1 MTTRR
6 KRPAAKKKTTRK
18 KAPARKKRASR
29 RTRRG
34 GIFRSLVGLALLA
47 GLAATVG
54 FATYAALLGV
64 EISREFEARR
74 WDVPAQV
81 FATPLEL
88 YPGRSIAL
96 DELVAELRR
105 LGYREAA
112 SADRPGRYRISGAA
126 LDVMTRAYR
135 YGAEEEPSRRV
146 SIEFAGRQVARV
158 VDAVGSDLPL
168 LRFDPLQIGSVFP
181 VHGEDRLILEPA
193 DVPPLLIDA
202 LKAIEDRRF
211 DQHHGI
217 DIKGVLRAAFVN
229 LRAGEIRQGASTLTQ
244 QLVRSYFLS
253 NERTWSRKLRE
264 AVMAFALEL
273 HYEKDELLH
282 AYINE
287 VYLAQDGARAIH
299 GFGLGSRFYFGKP
312 LDELELHELALLV
325 AQVRGPTYYN
335 PKRHPERALARR
347 NLVLEQLASQG
358 IVAPDDAQQA
368 AARELDVLGEA
379 GRSAS
384 YYAAFLSLVRRQLFE
399 EYPRDELER
408 RGLQVLTTLDPA
420 IQAAAESAL
429 IRELDSIQANRES
442 APPLEGAVVV
452 TSPHNAEVLA
462 LVGSRKSGYD
472 GFNRALDARRPIG
485 SLIKP
490 VVYLAALESK
500 RYTLASTIDDAPIEI
515 RLENGQTWLPKNFDD
530 RARGVVP
537 VVRALAES
545 LNMATVR
552 LGMDVGLERIAD
564 LLMRLGL
571 EQRPRPYPSLLL
583 GALSA
588 TPYEVAQIYNS
599 LANGG
604 FRTPLKAVRAV
615 VSEDGERVQ
624 RYPLEIMSA
633 AAADDVYA
641 LNSALV
647 QVMERGTGGS
657 ARRALGADMTV
668 AGKTGTSDD
677 LRDSWFAGFTGD
689 RLVVAWIGNDDNQPT
704 GLTGATGAGRVWSS
718 VLRTIGTVPYTAPP
732 PAETNLTWIDL
743 DTGLATEP
751 TCPRAVQIA
760 VPRGEE
766 PPLARS
772 CGDIR
777 PRPGAQIRRFFRRTF
792 E

>member
-1 MTTRR
+1 VTTRR
-6 KRPAAKKKTTRK
+6 KRPAAKKKTAQRKTRT
-18 KAPARKKRASR
+18 RSKRASR
-29 RTRRG
+29 RARRG
-34 GIFRSLVGLALLA
+34 SFFGGIIGFALLVALA
-47 GLAATVG
+47 GAVG

-88 YPGRSIAL
+88 YPGRRFGR
-96 DELVAELRR
+96 DDLVAELRR

-112 SADRPGRYRISGAA
+112 IADRPGRYRARAGA
-126 LDVMTRAYR
+126 LDVVTRAYR
-135 YGAEEEPSRRV
+135 YGAEEEPSRSV
-146 SIEFAGRQVARV
+146 TIEFEGGRVARV
-158 VDAVGSDLPL
+158 VDASGDELPL
-168 LRFDPLQIGSVFP
+168 LRFDPLQIGSLFP
-181 VHGEDRLILEPA
+181 VHGEDRLILEP
-193 DVPPLLIDA
+193 DEVPPLLIDA

-211 DQHHGI
+211 DHHLGI
-217 DIKGVLRAAFVN
+217 DLKGVLRAALVN

-264 AVMAFALEL
+264 AVMALALEL
-273 HYEKDELLH
+273 HYEKEELLH

-299 GFGLGSRFYFGKP
+299 GFGLGSQFYFGKP
-312 LDELELHELALLV
+312 LGELELHELALLV

-347 NLVLEQLASQG
+347 NLVLEQLAAQG
-358 IVAPDDAQQA
+358 IIDPEEAKEA
-368 AARELDVLGEA
+368 AGRELDVLSEA
-379 GRSAS
+379 GRAAS
-384 YYAAFLSLVRRQLFE
+384 YYAAFLGLVRRQLYE
-399 EYPRDELER
+399 EYPREELER

-420 IQAAAESAL
+420 VQAAAEAAL
-429 IRELDSIQANRES
+429 IRELDAIEANREN

-452 TSPHNAEVLA
+452 TNPHNAEVLA

-490 VVYLAALESK
+490 IVYLAALESG
-500 RYTLASTIDDAPIEI
+500 RYTLASPIDDAPIEI

-537 VVRALAES
+537 LVRALAES

-552 LGMDVGLERIAD
+552 LGMDVGLEPIAD

-583 GALSA
+583 GAVSL

-624 RYPLEIMSA
+624 RYPLEIMA
-633 AAADDVYA
+633 AARADDVYA
-641 LNSALV
+641 LNTALV
-647 QVMERGTGGS
+647 QVMEHGTGAS
-657 ARRALGADMTV
+657 IRRALGSDVTV

-677 LRDSWFAGFTGD
+677 LRDSWFAGFTSD
-689 RLVVAWIGNDDNQPT
+689 RLVVAWVGNDDNQPT

-718 VLRTIGTVPYTAPP
+718 VLRAIDTVPYTAPP
-732 PAETNLTWIDL
+732 PPDIRLTWIDL
-743 DTGLATEP
+743 DTGLETEP

-760 VPRGEE
+760 LPRGAE
-766 PPLARS
+766 PPFARD
-772 CGDIR
+772 CGDYRTR
-777 PRPGAQIRRFFRRTF
+777 PIQPFRRFFRRGL

>member
-1 MTTRR
+1 VTTRR
-6 KRPAAKKKTTRK
+6 KRPAAKRKTAKKT
-18 KAPARKKRASR
+18 PARRKRSSR
-29 RTRRG
+29 RARRRG
-34 GIFRSLVGLALLA
+34 SFFGGLVGVALLA
-47 GLAATVG
+47 VLAGAVG

-88 YPGRSIAL
+88 YPGRRLAR

-105 LGYREAA
+105 LGYREAPA
-112 SADRPGRYRISGAA
+112 ADRPGRYRARAGA
-126 LDVMTRAYR
+126 LDVVTRAYR

-146 SIEFAGRQVARV
+146 TIEFAGTQVARIL
-158 VDAVGSDLPL
+158 DAAGNDLPL

-181 VHGEDRLILEPA
+181 VHGEDRLILEPD
-193 DVPPLLIDA
+193 DVPPLLVDA

-211 DQHHGI
+211 EQHYGI
-217 DIKGVLRAAFVN
+217 DLRGVLRAALVN

-273 HYEKDELLH
+273 HYEKSELLH
-282 AYINE
+282 AYVNE

-347 NLVLEQLASQG
+347 NLVLEQLAAQG
-358 IVAPDDAQQA
+358 IIGQEEARQA
-368 AARELDVLGEA
+368 AARELDVLAEA
-379 GRSAS
+379 GRNAS
-384 YYAAFLSLVRRQLFE
+384 YYSAFLGLVRRQLYE

-408 RGLQVLTTLDPA
+408 RGLQVLTTLDPVV
-420 IQAAAESAL
+420 QAAAESAL
-429 IRELDSIQANRES
+429 IRELDAIQASREG

-462 LVGSRKSGYD
+462 LVGSRQSGYD

-500 RYTLASTIDDAPIEI
+500 RYTLASPIDDAPIEI
-515 RLENGQTWLPKNFDD
+515 QLENGQSWLPKNFDD

-537 VVRALAES
+537 LVRALAES

-552 LGMDVGLERIAD
+552 LGMEVGLEPIAN

-583 GALSA
+583 GAVSL

-624 RYPLEIMSA
+624 RYPLEIMAA
-633 AAADDVYA
+633 AAADDVHA
-641 LNSALV
+641 LNSGLV
-647 QVMERGTGGS
+647 QVMERGTGAS
-657 ARRALGADMTV
+657 ARRALPPNVTA

-689 RLVVAWIGNDDNQPT
+689 RLVVAWVGNDDNLPT

-718 VLRTIGTVPYTAPP
+718 VMRAIDTMPYAAPTP
-732 PAETNLTWIDL
+732 PETRLTWIDL

-751 TCPRAVQIA
+751 ICPRAVEVALPI
-760 VPRGEE
+760 GEE
-766 PPLARS
+766 PPLARG
-772 CGDIR
+772 CGDSR
-777 PRPGAQIRRFFRRTF
+777 PRPGAQIRRFFRRAF
-792 E
+792 D